1 MHLESGWTPA
11 GENKDSIVGKA
22 AASFSESRG
31 YTGTQ
36 QEDKE
41 LERIFEKTY
50 GTPKEKTRIPKKT
63 FDAAERKPRKKGE
76 RTEEVREEYLLVD
89 GYNIIFAWDE
99 LKALAKVNLDAA
111 REALLEI
118 LSNYQGYRGCKTIA
132 VFDAYKRKGGQRRH
146 EQYHNIEVVF
156 TKEAETADSYIEK
169 TTYEIGKRYYVRVAT
184 SDSLEQ
190 MIILGNGA
198 FKVSAKEFRE
208 EIRQADAEI
217 SSILEAYNR
226 KSNLENRS
234 RIEIPDPDASDKP
247 GT

>member
-1 MHLESGWTPA
+1 MMHVESGIRLA
-11 GENKDSIVGKA
+11 GAEQSGEPQRRRAPERSVY
-22 AASFSESRG
+22 RG
-31 YTGTQ
+31 TLE
-36 QEDKE
+36 EDKE
-41 LERIFEKTY
+41 LEAIFTRTY
-50 GTPKEKTRIPKKT
+50 G
-63 FDAAERKPRKKGE
+63 AQKPRSFDPPRRETASVPVKKE
-76 RTEEVREEYLLVD
+76 DPVQDYLLVD

>member
-1 MHLESGWTPA
+1 M
-11 GENKDSIVGKA
+11 
-22 AASFSESRG
+22 
-31 YTGTQ
+31 
-36 QEDKE
+36 
-41 LERIFEKTY
+41 
-50 GTPKEKTRIPKKT
+50 
-63 FDAAERKPRKKGE
+63 
-76 RTEEVREEYLLVD
+76 
-89 GYNIIFAWDE
+89 
-99 LKALAKVNLDAA
+99 
-111 REALLEI
+111 
-118 LSNYQGYRGCKTIA
+118 
-132 VFDAYKRKGGQRRH
+132 
-146 EQYHNIEVVF
+146 
-156 TKEAETADSYIEK
+156 
-169 TTYEIGKRYYVRVAT
+169 RVAT

>member
-1 MHLESGWTPA
+1 M
-11 GENKDSIVGKA
+11 
-22 AASFSESRG
+22 
-31 YTGTQ
+31 
-36 QEDKE
+36 
-41 LERIFEKTY
+41 
-50 GTPKEKTRIPKKT
+50 
-63 FDAAERKPRKKGE
+63 
-76 RTEEVREEYLLVD
+76 D

-217 SSILEAYNR
+217 SSIPTAIMTINQLFELVFLMSKKFYVNVEHF
-226 KSNLENRS
+226 N
-234 RIEIPDPDASDKP
+234 ISDIILSE
-247 GT
+247 TNQY